1 MKKIITLLL
10 LTVMAC
16 AVMLPVF
23 ATDVSFTV
31 YSEDEKNYIH
41 SEVGAWDTGTHR
53 CHDNESYTI
62 YAFPI
67 DAGDTHAQL
76 TMRIR
81 NQYKVSVTN
90 TNPDDPAAYEVV
102 GEAKPTQQEIDDQ
115 IPYWGDH
122 EAEATSVYDLSKWC
136 ENNTTGKIWVK
147 ISDAEPTNG
156 WGALIYKDTPITFWS
171 GTTEAP
177 AVEEPKSEKEIAA
190 EKIIASFKF
199 PEGAQYFIVGTS
211 TEKPYLYSEGGWIN
225 ETNDRYHDNEAYT
238 IYAFDV
244 KATDARAIL
253 HGAFNFQYD
262 IRATMGDPD
271 DLDSYTQIAVAE
283 PNEVEID
290 AGDPWW
296 GYRIYTE
303 DVLDENGNVVNTIT
317 HYPVME
323 LDLSSVLNGKD
334 GKLYVYIGDCAKENG
349 WGGQV
354 LFNEPVVF
362 VSAGAPTVT
371 PTETPEETPAETP
384 EDAPA
389 VEDLVITPIEK
400 VPATSDPSVIA
411 ALLTAI
417 SALGAAVTAK
427 KKH

>member
-67 DAGDTHAQL
+67 DAGDTNAQL

-122 EAEATSVYDLSKWC
+122 EAETISVYDLSKWC
-136 ENNTTGKIWVK
+136 ENNTNGKIWVK

-171 GTTEAP
+171 GTTEVP
-177 AVEEPKSEKEIAA
+177 AVEETKSEKEIAA

-296 GYRIYTE
+296 GYRIFTE
-303 DVLDENGNVVNTIT
+303 DILDENGNVVGTKT
-317 HYPVME
+317 HYPIMD